1 MNLLVRIAPAALLAV
16 LLWGGGAE
24 AAGVRL
30 GLGADYWT
38 NNRGLMHLSLTV
50 DAPLARNI
58 YVGGRF
64 GALATTSPTTF
75 GVPLDLSVR
84 ALLARRRVYVEGLV
98 GPWLLFDRGD
108 GPLHLHGAFGFG
120 MQSSSL
126 SFGIEVG
133 WLDPRPHVGL
143 RLGFQI

>member
-1 MNLLVRIAPAALLAV
+1 MKPLVRMAPLAIAAWLCM
-16 LLWGGGAE
+16 GSEAE

-30 GLGADYWT
+30 GLGADYWAT
-38 NNRGLMHLSLTV
+38 NRGLMHLSLTV

-84 ALLARRRVYVEGLV
+84 ALLARRRVYIEGLV

-120 MQSSSL
+120 LQSSSL